1 MTESIK
7 QQAIKEALF
16 KRFEKYRLPRI
27 LDIKKS
33 VDAGNPLSKLD
44 TEFLE
49 ELIHDAQENK
59 HYVEESPEDIQILFT
74 KVIQLY
80 KEIIGKALEIEKK

>member
-1 MTESIK
+1 MNESVK
-7 QQAIKEALF
+7 QQAIKQALF
-16 KRFEKYRLPRI
+16 ERFEKHRLPRI

-33 VDAGNPLSKLD
+33 VDAGHPLSKMD

-49 ELIHDAQENK
+49 ELIHDAQDNK
-59 HYVEESPEDIQILFT
+59 HYVAESPEDIQVLFT

-80 KEIIGKALEIEKK
+80 KEIIETALKIETQ